1 MLQNAAGMADL
12 RQTPPCKESPL
23 PCAPPPSPIMGCRR
37 NLGMAVLSSS
47 PEFHETQELAEMS
60 DSLIVALSRMRVE
73 QSSLKRKK
81 HSEHERPPGLE
92 NHDRAHQE
100 QKRAKNNQ
108 RQSEH
113 SPHKRQSHFTE
124 RLPAATVNKSFPVP
138 ST

>member
-1 MLQNAAGMADL
+1 MAEF

-47 PEFHETQELAEMS
+47 PEFHETQEVVDMS
-60 DSLIVALSRMRVE
+60 DSLVVALSRMRVE

-81 HSEHERPPGLE
+81 HSEHELPPGLE
-92 NHDRAHQE
+92 NHDRVHQE
-100 QKRAKNNQ
+100 QKRPKNNQ
-108 RQSEH
+108 RQPGN
-113 SPHKRQSHFTE
+113 SPLKRKIPFTE
-124 RLPAATVNKSFPVP
+124 RLPAGTVNTTFPVA